1 MTTATTV
8 KERVATGPTPRV
20 MIGELPGDLKIKGGE
35 VDGVSVETADV
46 ESLDLRVDEGVVT
59 VSGLGDLRLIVPLGA
74 SLDLRAVRGDLRI
87 GQVGGAIQVGEV
99 AGDLMLREVGPT
111 EVGAVFGDL
120 SAKQVAGSLKVG
132 NIYGDAAAR
141 EVRGDVELGSVG
153 ADLRVNGC
161 LGSLRAQV
169 GADASIGL
177 PEAAP
182 AASEPG
188 ADPGA
193 TLGADVAAALRG
205 RRYEVHAGADILLR
219 VPEGVGATLRAR
231 GGAGEV
237 DVRLA
242 DARVE
247 AVDGAERVTI
257 GDGSLELDL
266 VAGGKVVVA
275 GAAGEGWQGER
286 MWQEMGADFRS
297 MATEFAQRMEA
308 QISMMTGQ
316 ISERLAHLSEALPE
330 VLAAAGLSADEAERI
345 ALRVRVAGDRAAE
358 RARRGVEEANRQVAR
373 HMDQAQRQAERQ
385 VERQARQ
392 QAVRVVHAPPPPP
405 PPPTAPST
413 GGEERLLI
421 LRMLEQGKITVDD
434 ATRLMAAMEGR
445 GGGEA

>member
-1 MTTATTV
+1 MTMV

-35 VDGVSVETADV
+35 VDGVSVETADG
-46 ESLDLRVDEGVVT
+46 ESLDLRVDDGVVT
-59 VSGLGDLRLIVPLGA
+59 VAGLGDLRLRVPVGA

-99 AGDLMLREVGPT
+99 AGDLLLREVGPT
-111 EVGAVFGDL
+111 EVGSVFGDV
-120 SAKQVAGSLKVG
+120 SAKQVAGGLTVG

-141 EVRGDVELGSVG
+141 EVQGDVELGSVG

-161 LGSLRAQV
+161 LGNLRAQV

-182 AASEPG
+182 AADPVG
-188 ADPGA
+188 ADGGDA
-193 TLGADVAAALRG
+193 LAADIAAALRG

-231 GGAGEV
+231 SGAGEV

-242 DARVE
+242 DARVD
-247 AVDGAERVTI
+247 ALDGAQRVTI
-257 GDGSLELDL
+257 GDGALELDL

-275 GAAGEGWQGER
+275 GAAGAAGDSWQGER

-358 RARRGVEEANRQVAR
+358 RARRGVEEANRHVAR
-373 HMDQAQRQAERQ
+373 HMDQAQRHAERQ
-385 VERQARQ
+385 AERQARQ

-405 PPPTAPST
+405 PPPGAPHA
-413 GGEERLLI
+413 GGEERMLI
-421 LRMLEQGKITVDD
+421 LRMLEQGKITVED